1 MSNDILIEWWKKWK
15 REKKE
20 KVYLKKKSSD
30 NIRDIENGWLRWTSE
45 RVSEKEG
52 DKGKIKVEE
61 REKDW
66 ESSETAKWGRNDKAA
81 IKQRKGTNEQEG
93 TKWQPSEPA
102 SERERESERDTNHQ
116 LWWEKCKR
124 VMKSN
129 IWVSWK

>member
-1 MSNDILIEWWKKWK
+1 MKE
-15 REKKE
+15 REE
-20 KVYLKKKSSD
+20 RESLFKKKSSD

-81 IKQRKGTNEQEG
+81 IKQR
-93 TKWQPSEPA
+93 
-102 SERERESERDTNHQ
+102 
-116 LWWEKCKR
+116 
-124 VMKSN
+124 
-129 IWVSWK
+129 